1 MTKQAINELK
11 MYLESVDNDKTDSF
25 RRSEVYEIL
34 KKELVRLGYWR
45 AKPRGNAKLGFENS
59 PKGKERNRLAMVNMT
74 DTNKPIN
81 DAILQTIVPL
91 SKLVSNDKTVNND
104 ISYDYDAFS

>member
-11 MYLESVDNDKTDSF
+11 TYLESVDNDKTDSF
-25 RRSEVYEIL
+25 RHSEVYDIL

-45 AKPRGNAKLGFENS
+45 AKQRGNVKRGFENS
-59 PKGKERNRLAMVNMT
+59 PKGKEHNRLAMVNMA
-74 DTNKPIN
+74 DTNRPIN